1 MAYALAGISLIVAT
15 KETTAANAIILHYSA
30 PAIVFLLAIPMLRE
44 IPFLLPWVLDSLW
57 LVPCEI
63 GLMIIMGIFQLGL
76 HYVMY
81 TFNLRRLIARDAALT
96 SLVKPLLN
104 PT

>member
-15 KETTAANAIILHYSA
+15 KETTADNAIILHYSA

-76 HYVMY
+76 SYVMY

-96 SLVKPLLN
+96 SLVEPLLN